1 MKKILQE
8 AAEKLI
14 RNCDGRTCTEC
25 YFFHRN
31 HCGFG
36 TSPLNWEVLGSQENE
51 KQAVATD
58 NVNHPKHYQMA
69 GGIEVI
75 YMIANVLGPT
85 GLVNYCW
92 GNAIKYICRWREKG
106 GVESLDK
113 AIWYIN
119 MMRDVA

>member
-1 MKKILQE
+1 M
-8 AAEKLI
+8 
-14 RNCDGRTCTEC
+14 
-25 YFFHRN
+25 
-31 HCGFG
+31 
-36 TSPLNWEVLGSQENE
+36 
-51 KQAVATD
+51 TD

-92 GNAIKYICRWREKG
+92 GNAIKYLCRWREKG

-119 MMRDVA
+119 MMRDVANDKNIMEEGLEKAADALDLDIKKKIKKLTDR